1 MCKNIKIL
9 KKMEKKTI
17 LEKLEEFGFLV
28 EEIPEFGYV
37 FNYEG
42 INFLYTP
49 DDDDEDFLRFS
60 VPNIFDVTEDNRTLV
75 FDIINDTNLKIKYG
89 KICAYGNN
97 VWASYEHRIFNN
109 DNIEELIEHCLLVL
123 QATVV
128 LFHRLVEGDDVQQF
142 RGDDNGTEKEGE
154 A

>member
-42 INFLYTP
+42 IKFLYTP

>member
-1 MCKNIKIL
+1 
-9 KKMEKKTI
+9 MEKKTI

-49 DDDDEDFLRFS
+49 DDDDDGFLRFS

-89 KICAYGNN
+89 KVCAYGNN

-123 QATVV
+123 QATIV

-142 RGDDNGTEKEGE
+142 RGDYNGTEKEEE

>member
-1 MCKNIKIL
+1 
-9 KKMEKKTI
+9 MEKRVI
-17 LEKLEEFGFLV
+17 LEKLEEFGFSV

-49 DDDDEDFLRFS
+49 DNDDEDFLRFS

-75 FDIINDTNLKIKYG
+75 FDIINNTNLKIKYD
-89 KICAYGNN
+89 KVCAYGNN
-97 VWASYEHRIFNN
+97 VWATYEHRIFNN
-109 DNIEELIEHCLLVL
+109 DNIEEVIEHCLLVL

-142 RGDDNGTEKEGE
+142 RGDDNGTEKEEE

>member
-1 MCKNIKIL
+1 
-9 KKMEKKTI
+9 MEKKTI
-17 LEKLEEFGFLV
+17 LEKLEEFGFPV

-60 VPNIFDVTEDNRTLV
+60 VPNIFDVTDDNRTLI

-89 KICAYGNN
+89 KVCAYGAN

-142 RGDDNGTEKEGE
+142 RGDDNGTDKEE
-154 A
+154 EL

>member
-1 MCKNIKIL
+1 
-9 KKMEKKTI
+9 MEKKTI

-89 KICAYGNN
+89 KVCAYENN

>member
-1 MCKNIKIL
+1 
-9 KKMEKKTI
+9 MEKKTI
-17 LEKLEEFGFLV
+17 LEKLEEFGFPV

-42 INFLYTP
+42 IKFLYTP
-49 DDDDEDFLRFS
+49 DDDDDGFLRFS

-89 KICAYGNN
+89 KVCAYGNN

-128 LFHRLVEGDDVQQF
+128 LFHRLVEGDDVQNF
-142 RGDDNGTEKEGE
+142 SNDGNGVEKEGE

>member
-1 MCKNIKIL
+1 
-9 KKMEKKTI
+9 MEKKVI
-17 LEKLEEFGFLV
+17 LEKLEEFGFSV

-42 INFLYTP
+42 INLLYTP

-60 VPNIFDVTEDNRTLV
+60 VPNIFDVTEDNRGLV
-75 FDIINDTNLKIKYG
+75 LDIINDTNLKIKYG
-89 KICAYGNN
+89 KVGVYGTN
-97 VWASYEHRIFNN
+97 VWASYEHRIFND
-109 DNIEELIEHCLLVL
+109 DNIEEVVEHCLLVL

-142 RGDDNGTEKEGE
+142 RRNNETEKEDI